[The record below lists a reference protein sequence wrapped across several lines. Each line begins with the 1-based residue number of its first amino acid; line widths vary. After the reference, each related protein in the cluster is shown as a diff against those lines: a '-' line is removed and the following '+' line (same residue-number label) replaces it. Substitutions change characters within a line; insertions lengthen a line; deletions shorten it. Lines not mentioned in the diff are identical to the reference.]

1 MKRKIL
7 LGLLFIAVELG
18 LILVGAAL
26 SQEQTEYG
34 PQVVMQVQRLEN
46 GQKVVEPKATV
57 FFSLK
62 PLEGP
67 TSQAPL
73 APGDYMLCR
82 QFNLR
87 TGRVFQVAFRCGD
100 DTYVLQGL
108 GLAHGR
114 E

>member
-1 MKRKIL
+1 MKHKIL
-7 LGLLFIAVELG
+7 LVLFIIIVELG
-18 LILVGAAL
+18 IIFVATAP
-26 SQEQTEYG
+26 SQEPTEYG

-57 FFSLK
+57 LLSLK
-62 PLEGP
+62 PVEGP
-67 TSQAPL
+67 TAQAPL
-73 APGDYMLCR
+73 VPGAYMLCR

-87 TGRVFQVAFRCGD
+87 TTRGFQVAFRCGD

-114 E
+114 